1 MFNSIILTVVLHLMF
16 VIIVIV
22 FYLLRSYI
30 GILIIIIISAAMVLH
45 LANTSNRI
53 EPWKL
58 LVILDINT
66 THVIVR
72 ALSWSGFNVGSY
84 EIMRDLALLLPDL
97 LHVLVAYFELSI
109 MSQDKGI
116 SLRRLFYNEEIM
128 ISVLL
133 VTLFVIFGNLTRV
146 R

>member
-1 MFNSIILTVVLHLMF
+1 
-16 VIIVIV
+16 
-22 FYLLRSYI
+22 
-30 GILIIIIISAAMVLH
+30 MVLH

-58 LVILDINT
+58 LVVLDINA

-116 SLRRLFYNEEIM
+116 SLMRLFYNEEIM